1 MVGRL
6 TTRLIVK
13 SMLILVIER
22 EPLALPENVR
32 QRKQRRA
39 RRERRIRNPRSA
51 GRNQS
56 TMRAV
61 RAVDLTMALVLI
73 RTLVIV
79 PEMMGMIPVQ
89 SVDVNP
95 KNVRKVS
102 E

>member
-1 MVGRL
+1 M
-6 TTRLIVK
+6 K
-13 SMLILVIER
+13 SMLIRVIER
-22 EPLALPENVR
+22 EPLALAVSVR

-51 GRNQS
+51 ERNQS
-56 TMRAV
+56 ATRAV
-61 RAVDLTMALVLI
+61 RRVTLTMALILTQTPV
-73 RTLVIV
+73 RV

-95 KNVRKVS
+95 KKISKVS